1 MSERLEEI
9 KKQIKL
15 LRGDMSVTSIEVDID
30 ADIILDD
37 MEWLVEQAERV
48 GELERKVRVDSELFD
63 KQVQQNKRYRNLLE
77 SLSDT
82 YVIAK
87 EIYKQQPDKKIID
100 ANDILQYIAND
111 ILQYILRKINDELE
125 SELE

>member
-1 MSERLEEI
+1 MISSKEQLEEI

-37 MEWLVEQAERV
+37 MEWLVEQTERV
-48 GELERKVRVDSELFD
+48 EQLEENAQDLREALGRRQE
-63 KQVQQNKRYRNLLE
+63 QNKRYRNLLE
-77 SLSDT
+77 SLSNTHD
-82 YVIAK
+82 IASK
-87 EIYKQQPDKKIID
+87 IMREQPDKKIID
-100 ANDILQYIAND
+100 AND

-125 SELE
+125 SVS

>member
-77 SLSDT
+77 SLSNT
-82 YVIAK
+82 YNIASEIMK
-87 EIYKQQPDKKIID
+87 EQPDKKIID
-100 ANDILQYIAND
+100 AND

-125 SELE
+125 RETE